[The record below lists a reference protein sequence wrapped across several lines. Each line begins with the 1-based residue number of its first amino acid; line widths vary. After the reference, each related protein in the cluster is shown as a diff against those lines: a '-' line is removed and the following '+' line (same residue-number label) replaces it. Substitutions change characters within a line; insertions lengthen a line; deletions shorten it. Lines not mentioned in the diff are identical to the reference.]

1 MAVVD
6 RARLRLGTFDQLFE
20 RSRAERRM
28 HYEDVRHSR
37 DKGHRTQVFLRV
49 VRHLGE
55 HELVYHYR
63 GRITQQE
70 RVPVWRAPGNLRSAD
85 VAARAGAIFGK
96 ERLAE

>member
-6 RARLRLGTFDQLFE
+6 RARPRLGTLYQLFE
-20 RSRAERRM
+20 RSHAERRM

-37 DKGHRTQVFLRV
+37 DKGYRSKISLRV

-55 HELVYHYR
+55 DELVYCYR
-63 GRITQQE
+63 RRIAQQE
-70 RVPVWRAPGNLRSAD
+70 RIPVRRAPRNLRGAD